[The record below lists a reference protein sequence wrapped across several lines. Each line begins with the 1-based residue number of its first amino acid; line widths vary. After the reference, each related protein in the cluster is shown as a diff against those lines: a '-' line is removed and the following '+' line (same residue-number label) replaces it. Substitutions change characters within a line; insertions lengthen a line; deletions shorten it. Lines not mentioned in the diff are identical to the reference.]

1 MRSKGAPCE
10 ASSGRPCH
18 RGPVSDRIC
27 TAPAGTP
34 VVAPEMLDAF
44 ERHLLGE
51 RNRSAHT
58 ARAYLG
64 DVRSL
69 SAALEAA
76 GVRAL
81 DDVRLGDLRSWLGAQ
96 SSAGASPVT
105 VGRRAAAIR
114 TFFRWARQT
123 GRVSTDPSLRLVSP
137 RKGRHLP
144 PVLKQADATAVMN
157 LAAVAADD
165 DDPVHQRDRAML
177 ELLYAS
183 GMRVGE
189 LTALDLDDLDLHRRV
204 ARVMGKGATER
215 TVPFGVPA
223 AQALRQWRE
232 EGRPRLVTAQSG
244 PALFLGRRGG
254 RIDQRQVRTVVHR
267 VLSHLS
273 DAPDL
278 GPHGLRHSF
287 ATHLLEGGADLR
299 TVQELLGHASLA
311 TTQIYTHVSVER
323 LRSAYRQAHPRA

>member
-1 MRSKGAPCE
+1 MSAPCE
-10 ASSGRPCH
+10 AARGGPCH
-18 RGPVSDRIC
+18 RGPVSDGTR
-27 TAPAGTP
+27 TAATGTP
-34 VVAPEMLDAF
+34 VVPAEMLDAF
-44 ERHLLGE
+44 ARHLLGE
-51 RNRSAHT
+51 RNRSSHT

-64 DVRSL
+64 DVRSM
-69 SAALEAA
+69 SAALDAA
-76 GVRAL
+76 GVHAL
-81 DDVRLGDLRSWLGAQ
+81 EDVRLGDLRSWLSAQ

-114 TFFRWARQT
+114 TFFRWARHT
-123 GRVSTDPSLRLVSP
+123 GRVGTDPSLRLVSP

-144 PVLKQADATAVMN
+144 AVLKQADATRVMD

-165 DDPVHQRDRAML
+165 DDPVHHRDRAML

-189 LTALDLDDLDLHRRV
+189 LTALDLDDLDLDRRV
-204 ARVMGKGATER
+204 ARVLGKGATER

-223 AQALRQWRE
+223 AQAVRHWRV

-254 RIDQRQVRTVVHR
+254 RIDQRQVRSVVHQA
-267 VLSHLS
+267 LAHLS

-299 TVQELLGHASLA
+299 TVQEVLGHASLA